1 MLLLLLLLAG
11 GNKVGGAG
19 NPSLLFEVRAVEQKA
34 FNKILFFKQ
43 AVVRAAIRAHRVAS
57 HNLSD
62 LLPVLGAAN
71 TPVIE

>member
-1 MLLLLLLLAG
+1 MSPLAG
-11 GNKVGGAG
+11 RGKTGGTE
-19 NPSLLFEVRAVEQKA
+19 NPSFFEVRAVEQKA